1 MKYLIGLVVGAVVLG
16 FVAVQFLLE
25 PSSTSEE
32 ASDTA
37 VVTTETAAVEPVET
51 DTFSGNGTLESLVLR
66 NEPIE
71 CSVIHRATDS
81 EVTGTVFMSDGR
93 MRADMLQTT
102 PGMTEP
108 VLSSMIMVDD
118 VMYTWSE
125 IDGQQYGVKMD
136 VSKATD
142 TSEVYDQGPI
152 KAGEPVNY
160 TCKLWQ
166 SVDASVFVPP
176 STVLFQDMNTLMQT
190 GMEYG
195 TVYNK
200 GEF

>member
-1 MKYLIGLVVGAVVLG
+1 
-16 FVAVQFLLE
+16 
-25 PSSTSEE
+25 
-32 ASDTA
+32 
-37 VVTTETAAVEPVET
+37 
-51 DTFSGNGTLESLVLR
+51 
-66 NEPIE
+66 
-71 CSVIHRATDS
+71 
-81 EVTGTVFMSDGR
+81 
-93 MRADMLQTT
+93 
-102 PGMTEP
+102 
-108 VLSSMIMVDD
+108 MIMVDD